1 MRSGRRCIKK
11 SNIRNKHLHGAVLDF
26 DNGKKPTNITIKKTS

>member
-1 MRSGRRCIKK
+1 MRSRRRFIKK

-26 DNGKKPTNITIKKTS
+26 DKGKKPTNITIKKTS